1 MTKSNTELAVGAS
14 IFIALFVLIAGVM
27 WLKEVNIARQMVEY
41 TVHFPNVGTLQRG
54 DPVTVNGVKR
64 GSVAR
69 MYLKDARVV
78 ADIKVDKKVSLT
90 DSSTVTVQN
99 IGLMGERMVGI
110 QLSEKG
116 TRIQPNSDGHRTWI
130 EGHFDSGI
138 AEAMGMLGTVLGD
151 VQVLLGNVQEVL
163 RQTVGD
169 TQFVGLFQ
177 TVAARLDTV
186 TLLVE
191 DLVADNKPGLDG
203 TVRNLHAVTG
213 DLKALLDSNTGNIET
228 IIDNGA
234 ALTERAL
241 VIADE
246 VDSITTA
253 VEEIVSKVKEGQGT
267 VGLLVENE
275 AFRRDFEKSMASV
288 DTLVKDINENGLKLR
303 VKLGFGRD
311 RGERRER

>member
-1 MTKSNTELAVGAS
+1 VTKTNTELAVGAS

-41 TVHFPNVGTLQRG
+41 TVHFPNVGTLQLG

-64 GSVAR
+64 GSVAK
-69 MYLKDARVV
+69 MYLKDSRVV
-78 ADIKVDKKVSLT
+78 ADIKVDRSVPLT
-90 DSSTVTVQN
+90 DSSTITVQN

-116 TRIQPNSDGHRTWI
+116 ARIQPNSEEGKTWI

-138 AEAMGMLGTVLGD
+138 AEAMGMLGEVLGD
-151 VQVLLGNVQEVL
+151 VEGLLANLQAILG
-163 RQTVGD
+163 QTVGD
-169 TQFVGLFQ
+169 TQFVDLFQ
-177 TVAARLDTV
+177 TVAGRLDTV

-191 DLVADNKPGLDG
+191 DLVADNKAGIDG
-203 TVRNLHAVTG
+203 TVDNLYAMTT
-213 DLKALLDSNTGNIET
+213 DLRQLLDSNTGDIET
-228 IIDNGA
+228 IVDNGA
-234 ALTERAL
+234 ALTGRAL
-241 VIADE
+241 LIADE

-253 VEEIVSKVKEGQGT
+253 LRTIVTKVQDGRGT
-267 VGLLVENE
+267 IGLLVENE
-275 AFRRDFEKSMASV
+275 TFRRDFEKSIAGV

-311 RGERRER
+311 